1 MRNLL
6 ILAATVAAI
15 SGSANAMTIASSS
28 NGPDAGPPV
37 NQHVIDDFNSAA
49 GLTGAYTLVTGSVS
63 GEYAAPFQ
71 DATQYL
77 AVRAGQTASL
87 AISPAV
93 KALSFY
99 WGSIDNY
106 NTVKFF
112 SGTTQ
117 VGSFTGSQ
125 IPAAPADGSQGNPF
139 NNRRVNFSFDGAKVS
154 SVQFS
159 SSQNAFEL
167 DSVAA
172 AVPEP
177 AVWAMLLVGFGL
189 VGVSVRRRNAA
200 VIAA

>member
-1 MRNLL
+1 MRNFM
-6 ILAATVAAI
+6 ILAAVAAV
-15 SGSANAMTIASSS
+15 SGSANAMTIASST
-28 NGPDAGPPV
+28 NGPDTGPPA

-49 GLTGAYTLVTGSVS
+49 GLSGTYSLVSGSVA
-63 GEYAAPFQ
+63 GQYAAPFQ
-71 DATQYL
+71 DTTQYL
-77 AVRAGQTASL
+77 AVRANETATL

-99 WGSIDNY
+99 WGSIDAY

-112 SGTTQ
+112 SGATQ

-125 IPAAPADGSQGNPF
+125 IPLALADGSQGNPV
-139 NNRRVNFSFDGAKVS
+139 NNRRVNFSFEGAKVS

-167 DSVAA
+167 DTVTA

-177 AVWAMLLVGFGL
+177 TMWAMLLIGFGL
-189 VGVSVRRRNAA
+189 VGVSVRRRNPMIVAA
-200 VIAA
+200 